1 VTAFR
6 GKQKLEAR
14 AKELSAQVVSLQTQT
29 QHTRGTK
36 IQAEKATHR
45 IYDDLCEVLL
55 AADMVELK
63 ARLQAVLDIY
73 GAMYEKKDKDV
84 DPKKMEEITD
94 EIQKQRIALKKKSTR
109 MNEEAENVKLTRHND
124 MSKMVDRNMNVIA
137 GIEDLRA
144 DKRTFEKKVESLS
157 ERLMELKNT
166 KKRIARVRREKG
178 LAPPKWEIEETKE
191 EGPSLPLVGS
201 EEAPL
206 ET

>member
-6 GKQKLEAR
+6 GKQKLEDR
-14 AKELSAQVVSLQTQT
+14 LKDLSGQVVSLQTQT

-63 ARLQAVLDIY
+63 SRLQHVLDIY
-73 GAMYEKKDKDV
+73 GPMYAKKVKDV

-94 EIQKQRIALKKKSTR
+94 EVQKQRMALKKKSIR
-109 MNEEAENVKLTRHND
+109 MNEEAENVKHTRHTD
-124 MSKMVDRNMNVIA
+124 MSKMVDRNMSVIE

-144 DKRTFEKKVESLS
+144 DKRAYEKRVESLS
-157 ERLMELKNT
+157 ERLIELKNT
-166 KKRIARVRREKG
+166 KKRISRTRREKG
-178 LAPPKWEIEETKE
+178 LPPPAWEVQETKE

-201 EEAPL
+201 DAEPVEA
-206 ET
+206 